1 MGESRLTFLLSLF
14 CLSSFSHSSSRPVHQ
29 PLHIPAVPLPLPLSL
44 PTPKNRASKD
54 SKSPVPRTAC
64 CPGVLPRARASLYR
78 PKDSACVE
86 SCNMCGWRRRGSNRG
101 RGTVHAGEMPHP
113 YAPSTI
119 PPTRRSSFTVVPL
132 CWNSGG
138 RANGTIL
145 FLFPGWARR
154 APLRNLA
161 RDTPPD
167 LFGAGSSMRDLCLT
181 KYPLLPKHAK
191 PRYNVC
197 TVHTRSPSVAKA
209 CRVSTF
215 HL

>member
-1 MGESRLTFLLSLF
+1 MNLDSPFFFLFLF
-14 CLSSFSHSSSRPVHQ
+14 CLSLLSLILRLVRSTNRCIYPPSLFPFPFPSPHPKIEHQ
-29 PLHIPAVPLPLPLSL
+29 KKVNPRFRVLPAVL
-44 PTPKNRASKD
+44 AYYQG
-54 SKSPVPRTAC
+54 
-64 CPGVLPRARASLYR
+64 PGASLYR
-78 PKDSACVE
+78 PTDSACVE
-86 SCNMCGWRRRGSNRG
+86 SCNVCGWRRRGSNRG
-101 RGTVHAGEMPHP
+101 RGTVHAGEMPHQH
-113 YAPSTI
+113 APSRI

-181 KYPLLPKHAK
+181 KYPLTTQA
-191 PRYNVC
+191 RQDIMY
-197 TVHTRSPSVAKA
+197 VHTVRSVPSICDHGPAGEYLA
-209 CRVSTF
+209 
-215 HL
+215 